1 MEASA
6 TEQDRPTDCS
16 LLSEDIW
23 LRIFELV
30 GPDDVSKC
38 AMECRAWRQ
47 FGQNQELWKRRL
59 SAVLG
64 KELVREFED
73 RVANI
78 DWVALARVFLWCPAK
93 RSVITPLRDYTPGAA
108 PHPAGQPP
116 HSGEGAVQE
125 GRVVQERSN
134 SWGQCVFP
142 AQPAQHID
150 PAMPECLDGK
160 VAPYTDAALDH
171 MRELRGLALCSIVHK
186 LTWIDLQG
194 QLEGIEDPTEGVLLL
209 EQRIGQMT
217 ISEPLRAGTSTAGSS
232 LPGAATLVTDAV
244 STGTD
249 CVAIMGATCGCF
261 PMRDGMHYRGMLLE
275 LPEGF
280 AELVADSDPSSGR
293 GPPWGSLRCPWCA
306 ALAIYVRL
314 RSADVTR
321 FVNKWDLD
329 FYNDLA
335 LVCSQ
340 NVAQHASYIVIKVI
354 VTY

>member
-1 MEASA
+1 MRFSGSA
-6 TEQDRPTDCS
+6 
-16 LLSEDIW
+16 
-23 LRIFELV
+23 
-30 GPDDVSKC
+30 
-38 AMECRAWRQ
+38 
-47 FGQNQELWKRRL
+47 
-59 SAVLG
+59 
-64 KELVREFED
+64 
-73 RVANI
+73 
-78 DWVALARVFLWCPAK
+78 
-93 RSVITPLRDYTPGAA
+93 GAA
-108 PHPAGQPP
+108 H
-116 HSGEGAVQE
+116 
-125 GRVVQERSN
+125 R
-134 SWGQCVFP
+134 
-142 AQPAQHID
+142 

-244 STGTD
+244 STGMGGGHVDPAALNVAADGRADSRDEGRRDDDDEDCGGGGVEDYGDVEDYGGGGLEDGDEDGDDRGSEAGDDVADVPAGTD